1 MSGFAIFQKINAKLD
16 EGWKLSNI
24 SCPVCNTI
32 ILGNPTSK
40 QFYCFKCEMPA
51 KVEVEEEEEDVE
63 IVNSGSGNGNGSAT
77 KVNEVEEFDNM
88 LFAKENEARR
98 KKGDEM
104 SKKMGEYLLK
114 GWAMLEEACEDCLF
128 PYMRS
133 KAGEIVC
140 VGCGPVNQKKKE
152 PAPQKP
158 VVSETITSSPEII
171 RSKEAPKEEVKE
183 TKPVEKEEKIV
194 EAPKRERKEKS
205 CRPHRVHERV
215 ATQETVSLEVIEK
228 FRFDESI
235 NLYSKMTQLLSNN
248 LDDLEDQGLSSDLN
262 KLKDI
267 LELQKQ
273 IDEAKTKVLLLHT
286 KTKKH

>member
-24 SCPVCNTI
+24 SCPVCSTV

-51 KVEVEEEEEDVE
+51 KVEIEDDEEDVE
-63 IVNSGSGNGNGSAT
+63 VVNSGSGNGSAT
-77 KVNEVEEFDNM
+77 KPKEVEEFDNM
-88 LFAKENEARR
+88 IFAKENEARR

-133 KAGEIVC
+133 KSGEIVC
-140 VGCGPVNQKKKE
+140 VGCGPVNQKKQE
-152 PAPQKP
+152 PTPQKP

-171 RSKEAPKEEVKE
+171 RSKDVPKKEEVKE
-183 TKPVEKEEKIV
+183 TKPTEKEEKIV

-205 CRPHRVHERV
+205 CKPHRAHERV
-215 ATQETVSLEVIEK
+215 ATSEIVSLEAFEK

-248 LDDLEDQGLSSDLN
+248 LDNLEEDGLSSDLN